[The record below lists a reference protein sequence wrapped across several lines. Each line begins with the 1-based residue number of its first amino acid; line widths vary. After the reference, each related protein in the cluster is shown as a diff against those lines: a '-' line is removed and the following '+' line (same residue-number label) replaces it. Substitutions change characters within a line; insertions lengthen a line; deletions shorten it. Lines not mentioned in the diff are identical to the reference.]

1 MKSHIR
7 VPTEY
12 RKALKEEARKY
23 IIQQDSGYKD
33 RITNALLACF
43 MLATNKCWHI
53 GERRMCEMLAVFSDN
68 LNDFSEYMELGV
80 GFEIVENRLKNV
92 GLYNAYKELVLRN
105 QEETK

>member
-1 MKSHIR
+1 
-7 VPTEY
+7 
-12 RKALKEEARKY
+12 
-23 IIQQDSGYKD
+23 
-33 RITNALLACF
+33 
-43 MLATNKCWHI
+43 
-53 GERRMCEMLAVFSDN
+53 MLAVFSDN